1 MYTKQAT
8 IVNETGLHARPASD
22 FCRKAKGFQ
31 SAITIKNPDS
41 GAPAVNAKSV
51 VMVLT
56 LGAGKGAHVEI
67 SAQGDDE
74 QAAVDALAAFI
85 DSGLGE

>member
-31 SAITIKNPDS
+31 SAITIKNPVS

-56 LGAGKGAHVEI
+56 LGAGKGTRVEI

-74 QAAVDALAAFI
+74 QEAVDALAAFI